1 MNGISVFK
9 ITFGKEIYNTFLVN
23 SLLKIKYFVQGKC
36 LGLFYLHLFQTVCPR
51 CKLDSYFKKKS
62 D

>member
-1 MNGISVFK
+1 MNGISIFK
-9 ITFGKEIYNTFLVN
+9 ITFGEEIYNAILVN

-36 LGLFYLHLFQTVCPR
+36 CTFSRQCALGADCLSLILI
-51 CKLDSYFKKKS
+51 LKKS